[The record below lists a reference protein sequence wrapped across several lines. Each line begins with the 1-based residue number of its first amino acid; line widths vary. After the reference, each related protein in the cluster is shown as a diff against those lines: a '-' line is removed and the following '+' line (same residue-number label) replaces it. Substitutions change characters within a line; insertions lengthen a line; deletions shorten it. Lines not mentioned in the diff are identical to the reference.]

1 MIDRKKLKS
10 TKVIGLSGLGRLGKM
25 VTKSIK
31 GIVSKPLMDKR
42 GGRSRGRRG
51 GR

>member
-10 TKVIGLSGLGRLGKM
+10 TKMVGLAGLGRLGKM
-25 VTKSIK
+25 VAKSAIK
-31 GIVSKPLMDKR
+31 VMSKPLMDKR
-42 GGRSRGRRG
+42 GGRARARRG